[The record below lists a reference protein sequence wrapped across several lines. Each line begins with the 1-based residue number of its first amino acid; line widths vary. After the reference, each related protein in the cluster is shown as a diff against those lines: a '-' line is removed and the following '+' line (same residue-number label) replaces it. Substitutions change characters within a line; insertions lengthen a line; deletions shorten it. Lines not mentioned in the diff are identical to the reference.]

1 MRAKL
6 RLEQPCIKVMAK
18 QIHSVVN
25 EIKRRIIS
33 GQYQPGERLLEL
45 PLVEDLGVSRTPI
58 RLAFEELAKDGLL
71 ERLPT
76 RGFRVKSFDA
86 KEVSDAIEVRGML
99 EGMAARL
106 AAEKGVDSQSMQV
119 LYSCLEE
126 GGELLAEAAKAGNE
140 LDARQWMVT
149 NARFHTTL
157 IQAAGSAPLEGAIDF
172 ISKIPMAAATSLII
186 EGVAPQLEY
195 EFIARAHHD
204 HCDLVA
210 AIELREGMR
219 AEFIM
224 REHARKTR
232 DNKKRLLASPAMHV
246 R

>member
-1 MRAKL
+1 
-6 RLEQPCIKVMAK
+6 MAT
-18 QIHSVVN
+18 QILAVVN

-45 PLVEDLGVSRTPI
+45 QLVDDLGVSRTPI

-76 RGFRVKSFDA
+76 RGFRVKSFNA
-86 KEVSDAIEVRGML
+86 KELSDAIEVRGTL

-106 AAEKGVDSQSMQV
+106 AAEKGVDGQSMQAF
-119 LYSCLEE
+119 YRCIED
-126 GGELLAEAAKAGNE
+126 GRQLLAQALEAGQV
-140 LDARQWMVT
+140 LDARQWMDI
-149 NARFHTTL
+149 NARFHRTL
-157 IQAAGSAPLEGAIDF
+157 LQAAGSKPLEDAIAF
-172 ISKIPMAAATSLII
+172 ISKIPMAGASAVSMQ
-186 EGVAPQLEY
+186 GVAPELEY

-210 AIELREGMR
+210 AMEQREGMR

-232 DNKKRLLASPAMHV
+232 DNKQRLLTS
-246 R
+246 